1 MIPIEARLLS
11 AMLLG
16 LSMTTLTAQADDS
29 DLPPTQTQGD
39 VVYLSGGIGKD
50 ETAAIKAATS
60 RYPLSLLFATT
71 GSGGRD
77 AFLASVPVKI
87 TDAGGKVVLDTVT
100 DGPYLLVNLAPGKYQ
115 VSANL
120 DGVERKTSVTLK
132 AGVPQQ
138 RSLTW
143 PVREKDSASAPIRP
157 AAPPIVVIVEP
168 DGTAVTPPA
177 SADTAVPATATAA
190 VADARPALPAQT
202 HQGGVPYVS
211 GGIGSEESAA
221 LKAQFPK
228 YALALTFASVQNGH
242 NVFLA
247 DVPVKILDAS
257 GSTVLEVTTDGP
269 YLLVDV
275 PPGKYEVVAT
285 HGGKEQRASLQVTA
299 GRTTERAFSW
309 ATP

>member
-1 MIPIEARLLS
+1 MNPIRLRPLA
-11 AMLLG
+11 AMLLMS
-16 LSMTTLTAQADDS
+16 LSLLTLPARADDS
-29 DLPPTQTQGD
+29 DLPQVKTQGE
-39 VVYLSGGIGKD
+39 VSYLSGGIGKD

-60 RYPLSLLFATT
+60 RYALTLLFATT
-71 GSGGRD
+71 GGGGRD

-87 TDAGGKVVLDTVT
+87 ADAAGKVVLDAVT

-115 VSANL
+115 ISASL
-120 DGVERKTSVTLK
+120 DGVERKSSVTLK

-143 PVREKDSASAPIRP
+143 PVRAKDTASAPIRP
-157 AAPPIVVIVEP
+157 AVPPITVTVSP
-168 DGTAVTPPA
+168 DGTTVT
-177 SADTAVPATATAA
+177 TEQVTATATAVTTTTPPVPQA
-190 VADARPALPAQT
+190 ALPAQAN
-202 HQGGVPYVS
+202 QGGVPYVS
-211 GGIGSEESAA
+211 GGIGSDESAA

-247 DVPVKILDAS
+247 SVPVQIRDAS
-257 GSTVLEVTTDGP
+257 GATMLDVTTEGP

-275 PPGKYEVVAT
+275 PPGKYEVIAT
-285 HGGKEQRASLQVTA
+285 NGGKEQRASLQVTA

>member
-1 MIPIEARLLS
+1 MIPIEARLLA

-16 LSMTTLTAQADDS
+16 LSMTTLTARADDS
-29 DLPPTQTQGD
+29 DLPPTRTQGD

-50 ETAAIKAATS
+50 ETAAIKATTS
-60 RYPLSLLFATT
+60 RYALTLLFATT
-71 GSGGRD
+71 GGGGRD

-87 TDAGGKVVLDTVT
+87 ADASGKVVLDAVT

-115 VSANL
+115 VSASL

-132 AGVPQQ
+132 TGVPQQ

-143 PVREKDSASAPIRP
+143 PVRAKDTTSAPIRP
-157 AAPPIVVIVEP
+157 AAGPIVVTVAP
-168 DGTAVTPPA
+168 DGTTVTTEPVTANATAVTTTTPPVQT
-177 SADTAVPATATAA
+177 SAVPVQAN
-190 VADARPALPAQT
+190 
-202 HQGGVPYVS
+202 QGGVPYVS
-211 GGIGSEESAA
+211 GGIGSDESAA

-247 DVPVKILDAS
+247 SVPVKILDAS
-257 GSTVLEVTTDGP
+257 GATVLDVTTEGP

-285 HGGKEQRASLQVTA
+285 NGGKEQRASLQVTA

-309 ATP
+309 AAP